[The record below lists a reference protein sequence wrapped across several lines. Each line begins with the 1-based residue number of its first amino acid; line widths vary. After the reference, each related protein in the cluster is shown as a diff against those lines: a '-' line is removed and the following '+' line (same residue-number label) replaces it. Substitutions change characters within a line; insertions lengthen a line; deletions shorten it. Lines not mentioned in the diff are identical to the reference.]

1 MNFGIEH
8 IYITC
13 LCHLKN
19 KLESIV
25 RKNILKMFDKNDC
38 KNVRLESLA
47 IHIIIIVTPC
57 RSSCQ
62 LT

>member
-25 RKNILKMFDKNDC
+25 RKNIMKMFDKNDC

-47 IHIIIIVTPC
+47 IHIIIIVN
-57 RSSCQ
+57 
-62 LT
+62 